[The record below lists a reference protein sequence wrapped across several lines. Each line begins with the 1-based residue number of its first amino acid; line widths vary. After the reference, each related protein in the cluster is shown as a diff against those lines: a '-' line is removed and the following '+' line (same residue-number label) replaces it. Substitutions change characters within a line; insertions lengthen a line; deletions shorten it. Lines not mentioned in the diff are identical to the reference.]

1 MTALASAIP
10 CWQKDWGIGC
20 KRRERDGIMLE
31 WLWNMVFPPKCPG
44 CLHYMEKRGEWCSSC
59 LDRLCRPHL
68 LPLAQEMR
76 EIFSS
81 GVWALGMY
89 EQELR
94 SILKQLKY
102 RQKMGIV
109 PYIHSFVAEGLA
121 KSVRD
126 RHSKALFD
134 RLAVPVPLHKEK
146 LSKRGFNQSQLI
158 FQKPLESLGLSM
170 EDVLLRTRATE
181 PQYGLGAEQRRENLH
196 QAFAMSEGKSVQG
209 CRILLVD
216 DIMTTGTTLLEC
228 GRVLKNAGAADIMG
242 LVAASGRK

>member
-1 MTALASAIP
+1 
-10 CWQKDWGIGC
+10 
-20 KRRERDGIMLE
+20 MLE

-44 CLHYMEKRGEWCSSC
+44 CLRYMERRGEWCSSC
-59 LDRLCRPHL
+59 LDRLCRPHP
-68 LPLAQEMR
+68 LPLEQEMR

-102 RQKMGIV
+102 QQKMGIV

-126 RHSKALFD
+126 KKSKALFD

-170 EDVLLRTRATE
+170 EDVLVRTRATE